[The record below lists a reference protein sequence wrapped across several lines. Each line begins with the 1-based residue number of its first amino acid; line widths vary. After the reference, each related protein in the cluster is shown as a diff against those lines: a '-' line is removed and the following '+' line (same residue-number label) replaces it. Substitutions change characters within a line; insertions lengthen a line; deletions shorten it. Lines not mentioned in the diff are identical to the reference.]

1 MQVLNLS
8 FAGIHSTTNSLNDQ
22 TINGG
27 LLKAD
32 NVVIDQPNIAKSRRG
47 FKKYNTQN
55 NEAIRSLATYKSNL
69 VVFTDSKLMSDDG
82 TGTYTTLSS
91 SISSPL
97 SSKKFHYVESNK
109 NFYYCDSNGVFKLDS
124 LSSVPVLAGVP
135 EALTIT
141 SFSSISSG
149 TAVEDSK
156 QVAYRIVYGYKDKNN
171 NLILGAPSDR
181 KIFANTSG
189 GTVNVTGLVRVPNEI
204 LNPIL
209 GSDITY
215 FFQVYRSTA
224 TALTVTPDDE
234 LQQVYEEAIIIDPT
248 DPDFNLYLAD
258 GTQDPSDI
266 ANSLYV
272 KFEDIQPEDMMGAF
286 LYTDETQEGITQAN
300 YRPPLCTDAELYK
313 NCVFYANTKGFSSF
327 SSNLLGVDTSVNANA
342 NVFGKNDTI
351 TIGTGADARI
361 FEGVDTL
368 SLTPTNIEFVISN
381 NASPSLAIQETVQN
395 FIDAVNNSDCLC
407 YAFYSSTDTE
417 MPGRFTLKARNL
429 EDDNISI
436 TTTKPNA
443 FSPSINNA
451 KTVSEENKNRV
462 YFSKPQQ
469 PEAVPILNYI
479 DVGSANYD
487 IKRIVALRD
496 SLFVLKSDGI
506 YRISGESASSFSCK
520 LFDGTTSIIAS
531 ETAVAFNNMVFC
543 VADQGII
550 TISET
555 GVSIIS
561 MPIEN
566 DLFELSEFTNFSSLA
581 FGIAYSSDRKYIL
594 FVPTKADDTTC
605 TQAFIYNSYTN
616 TFVRWDMSRSCGVV
630 RPSETKQ
637 GELFLGTADGITYKE
652 RKNFDI
658 SDYCD
663 DEYPVR
669 IISIQPYKV
678 TLSSLPSEVQVGFT
692 IKQGVLS
699 SIIEKIVERIVIPE
713 DPNDPPY
720 TVFDLTLSNN
730 SVYDPYNAK
739 VEHNGVDYSITITN
753 SVAYSVTL
761 YSIPSDIA
769 VGDTLKQGSLSSTI
783 TAIDTVHKTL
793 TLSNDKIY
801 DIPDNATIY
810 TPIKKVIEW
819 FPITCNNPSFFKHFR
834 EITFMFLEA
843 QFKNLSFS
851 VYSDSSPDSE
861 ETQILATS
869 LGAWGYGGWG
879 LLPWGGEV
887 GGRQAI
893 RSYIPL
899 EKSRCRWLD
908 LTLTSNQALTQFEVS
923 GISLMYSLASER
935 DQR

>member
-1 MQVLNLS
+1 MQVMNLS

-32 NVVIDQPNIAKSRRG
+32 NIVIDQPNIAKSRRG

-55 NEAIRSLATYKSNL
+55 NESIRSLATYRSNL
-69 VVFTDSKLMSDDG
+69 LVFTDSKLMADNGS
-82 TGTYTTLSS
+82 GTYTTLSS
-91 SISSPL
+91 SINSP
-97 SSKKFHYVESNK
+97 SDSKKIHYVESNK
-109 NFYYCDSNGVFKLDS
+109 NFYYCDAEGVLKLDS
-124 LSSVPVLAGVP
+124 LSSVPILAGVP
-135 EALTIT
+135 EALTVK
-141 SFSSISSG
+141 SFSYSSGG
-149 TAVEDSK
+149 TAVENSK
-156 QVAYRIVYGYKDKNN
+156 QVAYRIVYGYKDKNG

-181 KIFANTSG
+181 KIFSNSSG
-189 GTVNVTGLVRVPNEI
+189 GTVNVTGMVRVPNEI
-204 LNPIL
+204 LNPSS
-209 GSDITY
+209 GSNIVY

-224 TALTVTPDDE
+224 TSLTVTPDDE
-234 LQQVYEEAIIIDPT
+234 LQQVYEENIIIDPT
-248 DPDFNLYLAD
+248 DPNFNLYLAN
-258 GTQDPSDI
+258 GTKDPSDI
-266 ANSLYV
+266 AHSLYV
-272 KFEDIQPEDMMGAF
+272 KFTDINPEDMMGAY
-286 LYTDETQEGITQAN
+286 LYTDETQQGITQAN
-300 YRPPLCTDAELYK
+300 YRPPLCTDIELYK

-327 SSNLLGVDTSVNANA
+327 STNFLGVKNSVDSNEKI
-342 NVFGKNDTI
+342 FGKNDTI
-351 TIGTGADARI
+351 TIGTGANARV
-361 FEGVDTL
+361 FQGVDVL
-368 SLTPTNIEFVISN
+368 SPTPTNIEFVISSN
-381 NASPSLAIQETVQN
+381 LSTSLRLQETAQN
-395 FIDAVNNSDCLC
+395 FIDAVNSSDCLC
-407 YAFYSSTDTE
+407 YAFYSSTDTDK
-417 MPGRFTLKARNL
+417 PGGFLLKSRNQD
-429 EDDNISI
+429 DDNIPI
-436 TTTKPNA
+436 TTSKPNA
-443 FSPSINNA
+443 FSPSMNSA
-451 KTVSEENKNRV
+451 KTISEENKNRV

-506 YRISGESASSFSCK
+506 YRISGESASSFTCK

-566 DLFELSEFTNFSSLA
+566 DLFRLSEFPNFSSLA
-581 FGIAYSSDRKYIL
+581 FGVAYSSDRKYIL
-594 FVPTKADDTTC
+594 FVPSESDDTTC
-605 TQAFIYNSYTN
+605 TQAFVYNSYTN
-616 TFVRWDMSRSCGVV
+616 TFVRWDLSRSCGVV
-630 RPSETKQ
+630 RPNETKQ
-637 GELFLGTADGITYKE
+637 GELFLGTVDGITYKE
-652 RKNFDI
+652 RKNFDLE
-658 SDYCD
+658 DYCD

-669 IISIQPYKV
+669 ILTSQPYKI
-678 TLSSLPSEVQVGFT
+678 TLDSLPSEVKIGFT
-692 IKQGVLS
+692 IRQGKGS
-699 SIIEKIVERIVIPE
+699 SIIQKIMERIVIPD
-713 DPNDPPY
+713 DPSDPPY

-730 SVYDPYNAK
+730 SVYNPYNA
-739 VEHNGVDYSITITN
+739 EIDHSGVDYSVTITD

-761 YSIPSDIA
+761 YSIPEDIE
-769 VGDTLKQGSLSSTI
+769 VGDTLKQGSISSTI
-783 TAIDTVHKTL
+783 TAIDTIHKTL

-843 QFKNLSFS
+843 QFKNLSFT
-851 VYSDSSPDSE
+851 VYSDSSPDEE
-861 ETQILATS
+861 ETQIIATP

-879 LLPWGGEV
+879 LLPWGGDV

-908 LTLTSNQALTQFEVS
+908 LSLISEEALTQFEVS